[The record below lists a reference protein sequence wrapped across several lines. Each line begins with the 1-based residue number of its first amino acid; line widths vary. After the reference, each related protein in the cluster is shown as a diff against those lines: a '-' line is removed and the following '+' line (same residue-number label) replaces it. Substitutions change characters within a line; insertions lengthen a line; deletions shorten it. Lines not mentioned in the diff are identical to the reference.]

1 MRYKQNLSLVS
12 LNSQETHGE
21 IWDLFGN
28 GFKKKLLFFSFTLYF
43 VKSFSDIFA
52 KQNNCYV
59 L

>member
-1 MRYKQNLSLVS
+1 MRYKQNLSQLS

-28 GFKKKLLFFSFTLYF
+28 GFKKKLLFFSVTLYF
-43 VKSFSDIFA
+43 SKVSQTYLLSK
-52 KQNNCYV
+52 NNCYV